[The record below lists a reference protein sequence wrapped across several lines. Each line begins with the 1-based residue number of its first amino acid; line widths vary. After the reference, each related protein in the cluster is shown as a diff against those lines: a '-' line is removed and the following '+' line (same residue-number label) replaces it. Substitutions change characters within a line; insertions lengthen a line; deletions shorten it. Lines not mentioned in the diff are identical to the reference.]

1 MNAPCSGPGG
11 GVTPA
16 VLKREAREA
25 FMYKCR
31 SSGMAARIPLPSRQ
45 TGAFEPIQLII
56 YLALVLLTAALP
68 AFATKTD
75 GNLPVLR
82 KAAQIRALT
91 ATAARLKYPV
101 ALHGVI
107 TFYAPDFGL
116 TFIQDETAGIFL
128 NVQGNAPDALSGDIV
143 EVAGV
148 TGPGEFA
155 PVIDDPQIKV
165 VGRAS
170 MPFAP
175 NLTVEDL
182 LTGEKD
188 SLWVSVKGI
197 VHSAE
202 LRDVVS
208 TDGHRHSQALLL
220 GVASGRDKF
229 QVWVADFAA
238 TLSPVSLVDAA
249 VSVRGVCT
257 AMVNE
262 KRQLVGIQLMT
273 PNMDQVQIVHPQA
286 ANRYAL
292 AISQTSSLMQFRPDR
307 LSGHRIRVRG
317 VVTLVRSGK
326 RIFVQDE
333 SGGVVVDIRQ
343 KTPVELGDLVD
354 AIGFPQIGTYAPILQ
369 DGEFRRIGRGRL
381 PAPVDLTQAKNL
393 TGDQDAVLVRIQGQL
408 IDRSIQGATVV
419 LTLQKGSSTFT
430 ARLPVALS
438 SSEES
443 IRSGSRIEVTGVWS
457 IETDEYR
464 NPKAYRV
471 LLRSSQDVVVLARP
485 SWWTGPRIVG
495 LLSVLL
501 ATIVLSALWLVVL
514 RRRVAEQTA
523 TIRATLES
531 TADGIM
537 VANQAGTIVTANRKF
552 AEMWCLPESVLRSRI
567 NLAALG
573 FLLQQLKDP
582 TAFVAKIRRRYR
594 SDRPPSDDVIEFK
607 DGRVFEQ
614 HSERLYVNRR
624 NVGIVLGFRDVTE
637 RKHAEQ
643 ELKKAKLAAEDAS
656 RAKSEFLANMS
667 HEIRTPLNGVL
678 GMTELALTTQLDAE
692 QREYLENAKSS
703 GETLL
708 ILINDIL
715 DFSKIEAGRLDLECV
730 RFRVRNV
737 LTEAVR
743 GLPLQTREKRLQ
755 LRVEV
760 ADEVPSVVEGD
771 PVRLRQVLVNLL
783 GNAIKFT
790 HSGEVGVC
798 VDLKQQDTSRVVLH
812 FSVRD
817 TGIGIPADKLGI
829 IFDNF
834 SQADG
839 STTRR
844 YGGTGL
850 GLSISKRLVALM
862 AGAMWVESELGVGST
877 FHFTAEFRSNGQP
890 VNETADSNLCHL
902 NEP

>member
-1 MNAPCSGPGG
+1 
-11 GVTPA
+11 
-16 VLKREAREA
+16 
-25 FMYKCR
+25 
-31 SSGMAARIPLPSRQ
+31 
-45 TGAFEPIQLII
+45 
-56 YLALVLLTAALP
+56 
-68 AFATKTD
+68 
-75 GNLPVLR
+75 
-82 KAAQIRALT
+82 
-91 ATAARLKYPV
+91 
-101 ALHGVI
+101 
-107 TFYAPDFGL
+107 
-116 TFIQDETAGIFL
+116 
-128 NVQGNAPDALSGDIV
+128 
-143 EVAGV
+143 
-148 TGPGEFA
+148 
-155 PVIDDPQIKV
+155 
-165 VGRAS
+165 
-170 MPFAP
+170 
-175 NLTVEDL
+175 
-182 LTGEKD
+182 
-188 SLWVSVKGI
+188 
-197 VHSAE
+197 
-202 LRDVVS
+202 
-208 TDGHRHSQALLL
+208 
-220 GVASGRDKF
+220 
-229 QVWVADFAA
+229 
-238 TLSPVSLVDAA
+238 
-249 VSVRGVCT
+249 
-257 AMVNE
+257 
-262 KRQLVGIQLMT
+262 
-273 PNMDQVQIVHPQA
+273 
-286 ANRYAL
+286 
-292 AISQTSSLMQFRPDR
+292 
-307 LSGHRIRVRG
+307 
-317 VVTLVRSGK
+317 
-326 RIFVQDE
+326 
-333 SGGVVVDIRQ
+333 
-343 KTPVELGDLVD
+343 
-354 AIGFPQIGTYAPILQ
+354 
-369 DGEFRRIGRGRL
+369 
-381 PAPVDLTQAKNL
+381 
-393 TGDQDAVLVRIQGQL
+393 
-408 IDRSIQGATVV
+408 
-419 LTLQKGSSTFT
+419 
-430 ARLPVALS
+430 
-438 SSEES
+438 
-443 IRSGSRIEVTGVWS
+443 
-457 IETDEYR
+457 
-464 NPKAYRV
+464 
-471 LLRSSQDVVVLARP
+471 
-485 SWWTGPRIVG
+485 
-495 LLSVLL
+495 
-501 ATIVLSALWLVVL
+501 
-514 RRRVAEQTA
+514 
-523 TIRATLES
+523 
-531 TADGIM
+531 M